1 MARFSFWEGS
11 ALGPDEVHYVDHLM
25 QLEISRKKTVWKIQ
39 DYLLNAAIDSG
50 ADAILAGER
59 VDELFGT
66 YGGSWSVYVLTGA
79 NQIVTDIDTDTGI
92 GWLDTEYPSGGGKT
106 IRERVITQLE
116 KTVD

>member
-1 MARFSFWEGS
+1 MARFTNWIGS
-11 ALGPDEVHYVDHLM
+11 NFQQNDYVDILFVAERERR
-25 QLEISRKKTVWKIQ
+25 LTVWKIQ
-39 DYLLNAAIDSG
+39 DYLVHAAIDNG
-50 ADAILAGER
+50 ANAIVAGQR

-92 GWLDTEYPSGGGKT
+92 GWLDTEYPAGGGKT
-106 IRERVITQLE
+106 VRERVITQLE

>member
-1 MARFSFWEGS
+1 MARFDLWAAGAYSLTAEYMS
-11 ALGPDEVHYVDHLM
+11 ELSTQEQERRL
-25 QLEISRKKTVWKIQ
+25 TVWTIQ
-39 DYLLNAAIDSG
+39 DYLVHAAIDNG
-50 ADAILAGER
+50 ADAIVAGER

-66 YGGSWSVYVLTGA
+66 YGGSWSIYVLTGA

>member
-1 MARFSFWEGS
+1 MARFQYWDGGNLQERDYIDILI
-11 ALGPDEVHYVDHLM
+11 AAQEERRLV
-25 QLEISRKKTVWKIQ
+25 IWTIQ
-39 DYLLNAAIDSG
+39 DYLVHAAIDNG
-50 ADAILAGER
+50 ADAIVAGQR

-92 GWLDTEYPSGGGKT
+92 GWLDTEYPAGGGKT
-106 IRERVITQLE
+106 VRERVINQLE

>member
-1 MARFSFWEGS
+1 MARFDLWAAS
-11 ALGPDEVHYVDHLM
+11 AYSLPSEYLGELRDQEQERRV
-25 QLEISRKKTVWKIQ
+25 TVWTIQ
-39 DYLLNAAIDSG
+39 DYLVHAAIDSG
-50 ADAILAGER
+50 ATAIVAGER

-92 GWLDTEYPSGGGKT
+92 GWLDTEYPAGGGKT
-106 IRERVITQLE
+106 VRERVINQLE

>member
-1 MARFSFWEGS
+1 MARFDKWESGLYS
-11 ALGPDEVHYVDHLM
+11 LTSEYVGDLRDRE
-25 QLEISRKKTVWKIQ
+25 QERRLTVWTIQ
-39 DYLLNAAIDSG
+39 DYLVHAAIDNG
-50 ADAILAGER
+50 ATAIVAGER
-59 VDELFGT
+59 VDELFGA
-66 YGGSWSVYVLTGA
+66 YGGSWTIYVLTGA

>member
-1 MARFSFWEGS
+1 MRFDNWINNQYEF
-11 ALGPDEVHYVDHLM
+11 DRDYVEDL
-25 QLEISRKKTVWKIQ
+25 QRSEATRKETVWTIQ
-39 DYLLNAAIDSG
+39 NYLGHAAIDNG
-50 ADAILAGER
+50 ATALVAGER

-66 YGGSWSVYVLTGA
+66 YGGSWSIYVLTGA
-79 NQIVTDIDTDTGI
+79 NQIVTDVDTDTGI

>member
-1 MARFSFWEGS
+1 MSRFTEWEEQS
-11 ALGPDEVHYVDHLM
+11 LGAEIHYVD
-25 QLEISRKKTVWKIQ
+25 QVSAQASTRRQTVWLIQ
-39 DYLLNAAIDSG
+39 NYLVNAAIYNG
-50 ADAILAGER
+50 ATAIVAGQR

-92 GWLDTEYPSGGGKT
+92 GWLDTEYPAGGGKT
-106 IRERVITQLE
+106 VRERVINQLE

>member
-1 MARFSFWEGS
+1 MARFSHWE
-11 ALGPDEVHYVDHLM
+11 LGDLSTEADYMSHLM
-25 QLEISRKKTVWKIQ
+25 DLETARRETVWMIQ
-39 DYLLNAAIDSG
+39 DYLVHAAIDNG
-50 ADAILAGER
+50 ATAIVAGER

-92 GWLDTEYPSGGGKT
+92 GWLDTEYPAGGGKT
-106 IRERVITQLE
+106 IRERVINQLE